1 MVAAAA
7 GCARRILIMGKG
19 RLNSGAPQN
28 IGVTTMEHLKNV
40 TATIAPVSV
49 SKAAGKEGPL
59 SGLIEA
65 ITDALA
71 GLKEPE
77 EPTS

>member
-1 MVAAAA
+1 
-7 GCARRILIMGKG
+7 
-19 RLNSGAPQN
+19 
-28 IGVTTMEHLKNV
+28 MEHLKNV

-59 SGLIEA
+59 GGLIEA
-65 ITDALA
+65 ITEALA